1 LERLQKVIAHAG
13 IASRRKAEELI
24 LSGNV
29 QVNGKV
35 VTELGIKVDPAKDI
49 IRVNGK
55 EVAIEEKKITI
66 LLNKPTKVITSMTD
80 PQGRTTVIDLL
91 DLKQRVYP
99 VGRLDYDTE
108 GLLLLTNDGELA
120 NRLMHPSYEIDK
132 TYEVIIKGIPADSQL
147 DRLRKGIRLEDGIT
161 SPAIVKRLEQKNHQ
175 TKIHITIHEG
185 RNRQVRKM
193 FEAIHFPV
201 IRLKRI
207 RYGFLTLKGVL
218 PGNYRLLTEEESCRL
233 RKLVDLNCI

>member
-1 LERLQKVIAHAG
+1 MERLQKVIAHAG

-185 RNRQVRKM
+185 RNRQVRRM